1 MQKKPAHRAMYLE
14 DVLLALHE
22 MEHTYAEL
30 ESSGV
35 FQALS
40 AKQKATYRDAFKRLR
55 DLIHDLE
62 QDMAQ
67 EQLAS

>member
-1 MQKKPAHRAMYLE
+1 
-14 DVLLALHE
+14 LHE